1 MALWGT
7 KDNLEGGD
15 FTPAAPTSVLVV
27 GTASSDFWT
36 ADAQGGTFVGVATGT
51 TILLGT
57 EPGEDG
63 FLVIESLLAP
73 DLARCGKMSGV
84 GTDVSDPFPAVYSE
98 QPISLKNDP
107 GYAES
112 AANTTTGIST
122 VRTQV
127 AAGIAT
133 AGVDAANAAGRGGF
147 HAGWVGIMTYVDMH
161 GTVRQKTETFVAS
174 SGIETGHRPF
184 PV

>member
-7 KDNLEGGD
+7 KDNLVGGD
-15 FTPAAPTSVLVV
+15 FTPAAPTSVVV
-27 GTASSDFWT
+27 AGTASSEFWT
-36 ADAQGGTFVGVATGT
+36 AQGSEFSGVPTGT

-73 DLARCGKMSGV
+73 DLVRCGKMSAVAAG
-84 GTDVSDPFPAVYSE
+84 SYPAVYSE

-107 GYAES
+107 AYAPASPDGELDR
-112 AANTTTGIST
+112 ST
-122 VRTQV
+122 V
-127 AAGIAT
+127 AAGVAT
-133 AGVDAANAAGRGGF
+133 AGVEAANAAGQGGF
-147 HAGWVGIMTYVDMH
+147 HAGWVGIMTYIDMH
-161 GTVRQKTETFVAS
+161 GNLRQKTETFVAS